1 MLTLCAHIVKDHP
14 RLCGEKH
21 PAARAHVILV
31 GSPPPMRGK
40 VLLLHPI
47 QLAIGITPAYAGKS
61 FILTSRS
68 VYIQDHPRLC
78 GEKAFMIYWSYR
90 RLGSPPPMRGKAVSM
105 QSPPTRY
112 RITPAYAGKSIKNA
126 LRFPA
131 GWDHPRLC
139 GEKLS
144 DAVSSLLTLGSPPP
158 MRGKVVSAFTT
169 LVTVRITPAY
179 AWTSH
184 VPLV

>member
-90 RLGSPPPMRGKAVSM
+90 RLGSPPPMRGKAKDWINRM
-105 QSPPTRY
+105 GEY
-112 RITPAYAGKSIKNA
+112 G
-126 LRFPA
+126 
-131 GWDHPRLC
+131 DHPRLC
-139 GEKLS
+139 GEKHHN
-144 DAVSSLLTLGSPPP
+144 GN
-158 MRGKVVSAFTT
+158 
-169 LVTVRITPAY
+169 AY
-179 AWTSH
+179 NKW
-184 VPLV
+184 